1 MESSPSNSTVGIA
14 AVPSKRPSRR
24 LLFDRR
30 YGWVVDEW
38 KHPSEEA
45 LAGGRGM
52 FCILP
57 LAKSLWMMA
66 SKSID
71 FASNYA
77 VEVIQKP
84 ELLSPHTLQ
93 ANLGTQLNS
102 FKSSL
107 LNPDFNPLVRNSPP
121 SDSPRAFSTS
131 HVKLDNTEPQTD

>member
-14 AVPSKRPSRR
+14 AVSRR

-45 LAGGRGM
+45 LGGGRGM

-71 FASNYA
+71 LASSYA
-77 VEVIQKP
+77 AEVIEKP
-84 ELLSPHTLQ
+84 ELLSPQTLQ
-93 ANLGTQLNS
+93 ANLGTQLNR

-107 LNPDFNPLVRNSPP
+107 LNPNFNPLVRNSP
-121 SDSPRAFSTS
+121 SSHSARAFSNS
-131 HVKLDNTEPQTD
+131 HVKLDNKEPQTD